1 MSTSRRLH
9 TNHEKE
15 KLFSIKGNKE
25 RMVEPVSGQVDQGK
39 QGIST
44 ERVQDLRDSHQR
56 CRRHQKMNLL
66 SVILIPCLALIL
78 CYETPAVGGKIYK
91 WIDERGIVHFSD
103 QEPDSDKV
111 KGKVEEREAK
121 EPSSLKQPQD
131 TVIRETAR
139 NPIEYVTNC
148 TFTIK
153 GPKRIGSGFLISSD
167 GYALTCKHVVE
178 DVSNLTALLNDQQE
192 AQLNVLFTSSKYDL
206 ALVQVM
212 TSKKTPF
219 LTVRDAEG
227 LAPGDR
233 LFAVGA
239 SAGLQSTVT
248 DGVFTAF
255 RTIEAA
261 KGNFIQ
267 FSAPLNPGNSGGP
280 LVDEN
285 GGVVGVVSLKFLSQQ
300 GMPVS
305 GVGFAVPSAQI
316 KEEYGTYLE
325 K

>member
-1 MSTSRRLH
+1 
-9 TNHEKE
+9 
-15 KLFSIKGNKE
+15 
-25 RMVEPVSGQVDQGK
+25 MVEPVSGQVDQGK
-39 QGIST
+39 QRIPSA
-44 ERVQDLRDSHQR
+44 RVQGLRHAHQR

-66 SVILIPCLALIL
+66 RMILVLCFVLIPLL
-78 CYETPAVGGKIYK
+78 ERPAFGGKIYK
-91 WIDERGIVHFSD
+91 WIDERGVVHFSD
-103 QEPDSDKV
+103 QEPDSDKI
-111 KGKVEEREAK
+111 KGKVEEREIK
-121 EPSSLKQPQD
+121 DPSSLRPTQD
-131 TVIRETAR
+131 TVIKETVR

-153 GPKRIGSGFLISSD
+153 GSKRIGSGFLISSG

-178 DVSNLTALLNDQQE
+178 DVPNLTALLNDQQE
-192 AQLNVLFTSSKYDL
+192 AQLNLIFTSTKYDL

-212 TSKKTPF
+212 VPKKMPY
-219 LTVRDAEG
+219 LTIRDAEG

-261 KGNFIQ
+261 KGSFIQ

-285 GGVVGVVSLKFLSQQ
+285 GMVVGVVSLKFLSQQ

-316 KEEYGTYLE
+316 KEEYSTYME

>member
-1 MSTSRRLH
+1 MKLLRLICIVSFVF
-9 TNHEKE
+9 
-15 KLFSIKGNKE
+15 LFLPGS
-25 RMVEPVSGQVDQGK
+25 S
-39 QGIST
+39 
-44 ERVQDLRDSHQR
+44 
-56 CRRHQKMNLL
+56 
-66 SVILIPCLALIL
+66 AL
-78 CYETPAVGGKIYK
+78 GGKIYK
-91 WIDERGIVHFSD
+91 WVDERGVVHFSD
-103 QEPDSDKV
+103 HDPGTEKV
-111 KGKVEEREAK
+111 KGKIEEREIVDPSAAQPAK
-121 EPSSLKQPQD
+121 D
-131 TVIRETAR
+131 VVIKETSR

-153 GPKRIGSGFLISSD
+153 GPKRIGSGFLISSG

-178 DVSNLTALLNDQQE
+178 NVPNLTALMNDQQE

-212 TSKKTPF
+212 VPRKMPF
-219 LTVRDAEG
+219 LTIRDAES

-248 DGVFTAF
+248 DGVFTGF
-255 RTIEAA
+255 RTVEAA

-280 LVDEN
+280 LVDES
-285 GGVVGVVSLKFLSQQ
+285 GLVVGVVSLKFLSQQ

-316 KEEYGTYLE
+316 KEEYGTYTE

>member
-1 MSTSRRLH
+1 
-9 TNHEKE
+9 
-15 KLFSIKGNKE
+15 
-25 RMVEPVSGQVDQGK
+25 
-39 QGIST
+39 
-44 ERVQDLRDSHQR
+44 VQDLRHARQR
-56 CRRHQKMNLL
+56 CRRHQEMNLL
-66 SVILIPCLALIL
+66 RVILILCFACLVLP
-78 CYETPAVGGKIYK
+78 EKPAFAGKIYK
-91 WIDERGIVHFSD
+91 WVDERGVVHFSD
-103 QEPDSDKV
+103 QEPDSDKT
-111 KGKVEEREAK
+111 KGKIEEREFRD
-121 EPSSLKQPQD
+121 PSSVQPEKD

-153 GPKRIGSGFLISSD
+153 GPKRIGSGFLISSG

-178 DVSNLTALLNDQQE
+178 HAPSLTALMNDQQE
-192 AQLNVLFTSSKYDL
+192 AQLNVLFTSNIYDL

-212 TSKKTPF
+212 LPRKMPY
-219 LTVRDAEG
+219 LTIRDAEG

-248 DGVFTAF
+248 DGVFTGF
-255 RTIEAA
+255 RTIESV

-285 GGVVGVVSLKFLSQQ
+285 GMVVGVVSLKFLSQQ

-316 KEEYGTYLE
+316 KEEYGTYTE

>member
-1 MSTSRRLH
+1 
-9 TNHEKE
+9 
-15 KLFSIKGNKE
+15 
-25 RMVEPVSGQVDQGK
+25 
-39 QGIST
+39 
-44 ERVQDLRDSHQR
+44 
-56 CRRHQKMNLL
+56 MNLL
-66 SVILIPCLALIL
+66 RVLLIL
-78 CYETPAVGGKIYK
+78 FFVFIPLLERPAFSGKIYK
-91 WIDERGIVHFSD
+91 WVDERGVVHFSD

-111 KGKVEEREAK
+111 KAKVEEREIK
-121 EPSSLKQPQD
+121 DPSSLQQPQD
-131 TVIRETAR
+131 TVIKETAR

-153 GPKRIGSGFLISSD
+153 GPKRVGSGFLISSG
-167 GYALTCKHVVE
+167 GYALTCRHVVD
-178 DVSNLTALLNDQQE
+178 DVPNLTALMNDQQE
-192 AQLNVLFTSSKYDL
+192 AQVNVLFTSSKYDL

-212 TSKKTPF
+212 VPQKMPY
-219 LTVRDAEG
+219 LAVRDAEG

-285 GGVVGVVSLKFLSQQ
+285 GMVVGVVSLKFLSQQ

-316 KEEYGTYLE
+316 KEEYGSYLE

>member
-1 MSTSRRLH
+1 
-9 TNHEKE
+9 
-15 KLFSIKGNKE
+15 
-25 RMVEPVSGQVDQGK
+25 MVGQASGSFDQGQ
-39 QGIST
+39 QGIPPAG
-44 ERVQDLRDSHQR
+44 VQDLRHANQR
-56 CRRHQKMNLL
+56 CRRHPEMTLL
-66 SVILIPCLALIL
+66 HIILIL
-78 CYETPAVGGKIYK
+78 CFAFITLPEMPAFGGKIYK
-91 WIDERGIVHFSD
+91 WVDERGVVHFSD
-103 QEPDSDKV
+103 QEPDTDKV
-111 KGKVEEREAK
+111 KGKVEERELND
-121 EPSSLKQPQD
+121 PSSTHPPKD
-131 TVIRETAR
+131 TVIRETSR

-153 GPKRIGSGFLISSD
+153 GSKRIGSGFLISSG

-178 DVSNLTALLNDQQE
+178 DVPNLTALMNDQQE
-192 AQLNVLFTSSKYDL
+192 AQLNVLFTSINYDL

-212 TSKKTPF
+212 TPNKMPY
-219 LTVRDAEG
+219 LTIRDAED

-248 DGVFTAF
+248 DGVFTGF
-255 RTIEAA
+255 RAMESA

-280 LVDEN
+280 LVDEK
-285 GGVVGVVSLKFLSQQ
+285 GMVVGVVSLKFLSQQ

-305 GVGFAVPSAQI
+305 GVGFAVPSAYI
-316 KEEYGTYLE
+316 KEEYGTYTE

>member
-1 MSTSRRLH
+1 
-9 TNHEKE
+9 
-15 KLFSIKGNKE
+15 
-25 RMVEPVSGQVDQGK
+25 
-39 QGIST
+39 
-44 ERVQDLRDSHQR
+44 VQDLRHARQR
-56 CRRHQKMNLL
+56 CRRHQEMNLL
-66 SVILIPCLALIL
+66 RVILILCFACLVLP
-78 CYETPAVGGKIYK
+78 EKPAFAGKIYK
-91 WIDERGIVHFSD
+91 WVDERGVVHFSD
-103 QEPDSDKV
+103 QEPDSDKT
-111 KGKVEEREAK
+111 KGKIEEREFRD
-121 EPSSLKQPQD
+121 PSSVQPEKD

-153 GPKRIGSGFLISSD
+153 GPKRIGSGFLISSG

-178 DVSNLTALLNDQQE
+178 HAPSLTALMNDQQE
-192 AQLNVLFTSSKYDL
+192 AQLNVLFTSNIYDL

-212 TSKKTPF
+212 LPRKMPY
-219 LTVRDAEG
+219 LTIRDAEG

-248 DGVFTAF
+248 DGVFTGF
-255 RTIEAA
+255 RTIESV

-285 GGVVGVVSLKFLSQQ
+285 GMVVGVVSLKFLAQQ

-316 KEEYGTYLE
+316 KEEYGTYTE